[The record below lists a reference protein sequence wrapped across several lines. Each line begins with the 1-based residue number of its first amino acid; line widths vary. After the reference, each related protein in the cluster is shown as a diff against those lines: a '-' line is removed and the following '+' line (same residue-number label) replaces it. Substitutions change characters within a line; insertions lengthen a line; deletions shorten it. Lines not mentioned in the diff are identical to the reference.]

1 LCYHSIWATFS
12 RSVLDGD
19 RVTRVSGSYGGGE
32 KATKRS
38 SILVKPRMSSYE
50 TNKACISLSE
60 QYCAVHCRTWKYLA
74 PKYCVPSHIISEA
87 KSKVVVDQ
95 PPNLHFNFPT
105 SRDQS
110 ANCSLQD
117 RTYIPSPIFIC
128 TVFFFTSVQMRAFV
142 LVGAS
147 SFPPGTNGSICI
159 GSDSARYKCEDR
171 TFVPGKDMTRY
182 KCGAICT

>member
-87 KSKVVVDQ
+87 NGNCRWASEGQEGGRCLLPVA
-95 PPNLHFNFPT
+95 PAMAASP
-105 SRDQS
+105 S
-110 ANCSLQD
+110 AP
-117 RTYIPSPIFIC
+117 PSPLAAVGMCRSPSLARDESFI
-128 TVFFFTSVQMRAFV
+128 S
-142 LVGAS
+142 
-147 SFPPGTNGSICI
+147 
-159 GSDSARYKCEDR
+159 
-171 TFVPGKDMTRY
+171 
-182 KCGAICT
+182 